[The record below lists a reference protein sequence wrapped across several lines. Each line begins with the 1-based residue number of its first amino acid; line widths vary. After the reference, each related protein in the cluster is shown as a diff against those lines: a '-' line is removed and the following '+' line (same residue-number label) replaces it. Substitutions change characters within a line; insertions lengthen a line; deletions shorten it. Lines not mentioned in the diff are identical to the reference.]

1 MTTSRRRLYAW
12 AFLVLAGVALYAFW
26 PTEEQ
31 RIERTLHGLARALE
45 EKNADDVMSFLSF
58 NYSDNHGARY
68 LLVKKQL
75 ERWLPE
81 YSDIQVEVEPAS
93 ILVSQN
99 TAQVRTGLRV
109 SAVHGYDMGYF
120 VGDFDHPA
128 PVALVMEKHPPGKW
142 LVLKVVYEL
151 R

>member
-1 MTTSRRRLYAW
+1 MNRLRRKLYGW
-12 AFLVLAGVALYAFW
+12 VFLVLAGMGAYVLW

-31 RIERTLHGLARALE
+31 RIERSLHGLARALE
-45 EKNADDVMSFLSF
+45 EKKVNDVISFLSF

-75 ERWLPE
+75 ERSLPE
-81 YSDIQVEVEPAS
+81 YSDIRVELEPAS
-93 ILVSQN
+93 IVVSQN
-99 TAQVRTGLRV
+99 TAQVRTGIRV
-109 SAVHGYDMGYF
+109 SAVHGFDMGYF

-142 LVLKVVYEL
+142 LVLKAVYEFQ
-151 R
+151 